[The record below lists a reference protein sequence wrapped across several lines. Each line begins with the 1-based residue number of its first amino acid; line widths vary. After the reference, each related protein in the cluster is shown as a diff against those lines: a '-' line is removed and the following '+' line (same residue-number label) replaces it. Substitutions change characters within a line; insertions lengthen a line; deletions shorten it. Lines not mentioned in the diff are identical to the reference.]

1 MSIFSI
7 ISVTRN
13 NLPGL
18 KRTHDSLK
26 AQTCHD
32 YEWVVIDGA
41 SADGT
46 PDYLRMTD
54 ALWVSEPDSGLYDA
68 MNKGLGKAGGGY
80 LIFMNAGDL
89 FAAPDVLD
97 KIKSAIEPARPAFI
111 YGDALEERPGQ
122 PPALKPAR
130 AHDKIAEGMFTHH
143 QAMIYRRDSIG
154 ALRFDTAYEI
164 GADYKFTAQFLS
176 KGSEVLRLDFPVC
189 LFEAGGVSQRR
200 ARQGRGEQF
209 CIRRELALCR
219 EIENM
224 RVYAAQTAL
233 MFLRRRA
240 PGLYW
245 KLRQSCGNNASGRA
259 RDQTPSVRPENRA

>member
-7 ISVTRN
+7 VTVTRD

-26 AQTCHD
+26 AQTFHD
-32 YEWVVIDGA
+32 FEWVVIDGA
-41 SADGT
+41 SGDGT
-46 PDYLRMTD
+46 PDYLRTTD
-54 ALWVSEPDSGLYDA
+54 AAWVSEPDSGLYDA
-68 MNKGLGKAGGGY
+68 MNKGLGKAAGDHI
-80 LIFMNAGDL
+80 IFMNAGDL

-97 KIKSAIEPARPAFI
+97 KIKSAIAAVRPAFI

-143 QAMIYRRDSIG
+143 QAMIYRRDVIG
-154 ALRFDTAYEI
+154 DLRFDTAYAI

-176 KGSEVLRLDFPVC
+176 KSGKILRLDFPVC

-200 ARQGRGEQF
+200 ARQGRSEQF
-209 CIRRELALCR
+209 RIRRELALCR
-219 EIENM
+219 EIENV
-224 RVYAAQTAL
+224 RIYAAQTAI
-233 MFLRRRA
+233 MFLRRLS

-259 RDQTPSVRPENRA
+259 RGQTPSVRPENPA